1 MIAFLIR
8 ALITLIICS
17 ILGMIALAAMLGGVG
32 LFGWALYMAL
42 GQVVSPQLAAL
53 LTGFAAFGMAVLFAL
68 LGLFVLRIGA
78 RPPRSMAAPPPPAT
92 GTVPNAA
99 TPGASYDA
107 AAQLGGFIGSQ
118 AAMMFRSRPL
128 VAPITAMAV
137 GLAVGLSPRLRRATF
152 RFWR

>member
-8 ALITLIICS
+8 ALVTLIICS

-42 GQVVSPQLAAL
+42 GEVVSPQLAAL

-68 LGLFVLRIGA
+68 LALYVLRLGA
-78 RPPRSMAAPPPPAT
+78 RPPRSMAAPPPVA
-92 GTVPNAA
+92 GTVPDAA
-99 TPGASYDA
+99 VPGAGYDA

-118 AAMMFRSRPL
+118 AAMLFRSRPL
-128 VAPITAMAV
+128 AAPLIAMAV
-137 GLAVGLSPRLRRATF
+137 GLAVGLSPRLRQMTF